1 MTKCLKISDQDG
13 RDSVSELPVPE
24 KLKVPRC
31 HQPNE
36 IKTVEFHH
44 FFPTPAR
51 MNMECSYLRLTDSN
65 DLTYCSLVMGK
76 SRVAP
81 LKPVTIPRLEL
92 TAAVFASK
100 IGCVL
105 RKELECKEVKETYW
119 TDSKT
124 VVGYMKRMQEDFP
137 SS

>member
-1 MTKCLKISDQDG
+1 MTKCLKISDQAG
-13 RDSVSELPVPE
+13 RDGVSELPVLE

-31 HQPNE
+31 HKPNE

-51 MNMECSYLRLTDSN
+51 MNMDSVRLTDRN
-65 DLTYCSLVMGK
+65 DLIYCSLVMGK

-81 LKPVTIPRLEL
+81 LKLVTIPRLEL

-105 RKELECKEVKETYW
+105 HKELECKEVKETYW
-119 TDSKT
+119 TDNKT
-124 VVGYMKRMQEDFP
+124 VMGYMKKMQEDFP